1 MNCPIEDRHPE
12 ILVAYAAG
20 ELAAE
25 TTRALE
31 THVAGCAAC
40 RPVAAGHIAVWKAL
54 DAWDAPP
61 VSPDFDRRLY
71 RRIDEDARLS
81 WWERLV
87 RPFRL
92 MPLRQALPLTA
103 SAGLLLMAGLLLHNP
118 GVVAP
123 AAAEREAV
131 RAQQVEN
138 TLDDLDLLRQF
149 GAADSA
155 ENGHTGAL

>member
-1 MNCPIEDRHPE
+1 MNCPIEERHPE
-12 ILVAYAAG
+12 ILVAYVAG

-25 TTRALE
+25 TARALE
-31 THVAGCAAC
+31 RHVGGCAAC
-40 RPVAAGHIAVWKAL
+40 RPVVAGQSAVWKTL
-54 DAWDAPP
+54 DAWGAPP

-71 RRIDEDARLS
+71 RRIDEDARRP

-92 MPLRQALPLTA
+92 MPLRQVLPLTA
-103 SAGLLLMAGLLLHNP
+103 CAGLLLVAGLLLQNP
-118 GVVAP
+118 GIIAPVA
-123 AAAEREAV
+123 EHREAV
-131 RAQQVEN
+131 RANQVEN

-155 ENGHTGAL
+155 ESRPPGAL